1 MTVPISSSQIFKA
14 SLHYGQCTASCK
26 TGHKG
31 MSESKTMRR
40 VCLVTIKRYHDMR
53 ASEDW
58 RLA

>member
-31 MSESKTMRR
+31 MLGEQNYEKSVLGDHQEVS
-40 VCLVTIKRYHDMR
+40 
-53 ASEDW
+53 
-58 RLA
+58 